1 MAFGIILEMVVNKV
15 QHEAVNNLKNN
26 NEAKSNIYRL
36 IYKKEQKELI
46 KYIDSMLASANNQEP
61 IEDLKTFVTGN
72 WSAIMRTYHN
82 KIITGCSAEGHVSH
96 VLSDRLSS
104 RPMAWSETGADRMSK
119 LRCYERNYGREK
131 IIDLVQ
137 YSRERRKLAKT
148 GTDNREE
155 VHVPLRNVVFE
166 HYNQSRSYIDRMQAT
181 IPYGTVRKMAAI
193 REQIKLI

>member
-1 MAFGIILEMVVNKV
+1 
-15 QHEAVNNLKNN
+15 
-26 NEAKSNIYRL
+26 
-36 IYKKEQKELI
+36 
-46 KYIDSMLASANNQEP
+46 
-61 IEDLKTFVTGN
+61 
-72 WSAIMRTYHN
+72 
-82 KIITGCSAEGHVSH
+82 
-96 VLSDRLSS
+96 
-104 RPMAWSETGADRMSK
+104 MAWSETGADRMSK

-137 YSRERRKLAKT
+137 YSRERRKLEKT

-166 HYNQSRSYIDRMQAT
+166 HYDQSRSYIDRMQAT

>member
-1 MAFGIILEMVVNKV
+1 MTKYINKAAN
-15 QHEAVNNLKNN
+15 QMLDEAD
-26 NEAKSNIYRL
+26 EAKSNIYRL
-36 IYKKEQKELI
+36 IYKKDQKELI
-46 KYIDSMLASANNQEP
+46 KYIDRMLASANNQDP

>member
-1 MAFGIILEMVVNKV
+1 
-15 QHEAVNNLKNN
+15 
-26 NEAKSNIYRL
+26 
-36 IYKKEQKELI
+36 
-46 KYIDSMLASANNQEP
+46 
-61 IEDLKTFVTGN
+61 
-72 WSAIMRTYHN
+72 
-82 KIITGCSAEGHVSH
+82 
-96 VLSDRLSS
+96 
-104 RPMAWSETGADRMSK
+104 MAWSETGADRMSK